1 MAMNLDHDETIILIE
16 HLQMWMEVELEDEDD
31 KFSYWDNILLKLYSH
46 LERVNT
52 PESETDSSP
61 SYS

>member
-1 MAMNLDHDETIILIE
+1 MKMKLDHDETINLIE

-46 LERVNT
+46 LERIKT

>member
-1 MAMNLDHDETIILIE
+1 MKMKLDHDETINLIE
-16 HLQMWMEVELEDEDD
+16 HLQMWMEVELEDDDD
-31 KFSYWDNILLKLYSH
+31 KFSHWDNILLKLYSH
-46 LERVNT
+46 LDRVKT

>member
-1 MAMNLDHDETIILIE
+1 MAMNLDHDETINLIE

-46 LERVNT
+46 LERVKT

>member
-1 MAMNLDHDETIILIE
+1 MAMKLDHDETINLIE

-46 LERVNT
+46 LERVKT

>member
-1 MAMNLDHDETIILIE
+1 MKMKLDHDETINLIE
-16 HLQMWMEVELEDEDD
+16 HLQMWMEVELEDEYD
-31 KFSYWDNILLKLYSH
+31 KFSYLDKILLKLYSH
-46 LERVNT
+46 LERVKT

>member
-1 MAMNLDHDETIILIE
+1 MKLDHDETINLIE
-16 HLQMWMEVELEDEDD
+16 HLQMWMEVELEDKDD

-46 LERVNT
+46 LDRVKT

>member
-1 MAMNLDHDETIILIE
+1 MKMKLDHDETINLIE

-31 KFSYWDNILLKLYSH
+31 KFSYWDNILLKLYAHSQK
-46 LERVNT
+46 LKT
-52 PESETDSSP
+52 TLTETDSSS

>member
-1 MAMNLDHDETIILIE
+1 MKMKLDHDETINLIE

-46 LERVNT
+46 LERVKI

>member
-1 MAMNLDHDETIILIE
+1 MKLDHDETINLIE

-46 LERVNT
+46 LDRVKT

>member
-1 MAMNLDHDETIILIE
+1 MKMKLDHDETINLIE

-46 LERVNT
+46 LERVKT
-52 PESETDSSP
+52 PDSETDSSP

>member
-1 MAMNLDHDETIILIE
+1 MKLDHDETINLIE

-46 LERVNT
+46 LERVKT

>member
-1 MAMNLDHDETIILIE
+1 MKMKLDHDETINLIE

-46 LERVNT
+46 LERVKT
-52 PESETDSSP
+52 TESETDSLP

>member
-1 MAMNLDHDETIILIE
+1 MKMKLDHDETINLIE

-31 KFSYWDNILLKLYSH
+31 KFSYWYNILLKLYSH
-46 LERVNT
+46 LERVKT

>member
-1 MAMNLDHDETIILIE
+1 MKMKLDHDETINLIE

-46 LERVNT
+46 LERIKT
-52 PESETDSSP
+52 PESETDSLP

>member
-1 MAMNLDHDETIILIE
+1 MKMKLDHDETINLIE

-46 LERVNT
+46 LEL
-52 PESETDSSP
+52 SLIHI
-61 SYS
+61 

>member
-1 MAMNLDHDETIILIE
+1 MKMKLDHDETINLIE

-46 LERVNT
+46 LEGVKT

>member
-1 MAMNLDHDETIILIE
+1 MAMNLDHDETINLIE

-31 KFSYWDNILLKLYSH
+31 KFSYWDNILLKLYAHSQK
-46 LERVNT
+46 LKT
-52 PESETDSSP
+52 TLTETDSSS

>member
-1 MAMNLDHDETIILIE
+1 MKMKLDHDETINLIE
-16 HLQMWMEVELEDEDD
+16 HLQMWMEVELEDEDY

-46 LERVNT
+46 LERVKT

>member
-1 MAMNLDHDETIILIE
+1 MKMKLDHDVTINLIE

-46 LERVNT
+46 LERVKT

>member
-1 MAMNLDHDETIILIE
+1 MKMKLDHDETINLIE

-46 LERVNT
+46 LERVKT

>member
-1 MAMNLDHDETIILIE
+1 MKMKLYHDETINLIE

-46 LERVNT
+46 LERVKT

>member
-1 MAMNLDHDETIILIE
+1 MKMKLDHDETINLIE

-46 LERVNT
+46 LDRVKT